1 MSVRI
6 RLARG
11 GSKKRPFHK
20 IVVADSRSPRDGRFI
35 EQLGYYNPLVPK
47 DHPEHLKVDSEKVKT
62 WLAKGA
68 LPSDRL
74 TRLFASLGLVSNP
87 VIKTNEQQPKKSAP
101 KAKAQ
106 ERLKEQAEREAAK
119 KEAEE
124 QAKREAEE
132 QAKRE
137 AEEQAKQE
145 AEEQAKREAE
155 EQAKKEAEEQAKKE
169 AEEQAKKEAEKASQ
183 QNQEVPASE
192 ASSQKQAPAETS
204 PEA

>member
-1 MSVRI
+1 MQKEQEEIQQKSIQYEGRAKQNSSELI
-6 RLARG
+6 EKEEQISQLQNEKQTIIKKNNNLQDKINELEMEIQILK
-11 GSKKRPFHK
+11 SK
-20 IVVADSRSPRDGRFI
+20 
-35 EQLGYYNPLVPK
+35 
-47 DHPEHLKVDSEKVKT
+47 
-62 WLAKGA
+62 
-68 LPSDRL
+68 
-74 TRLFASLGLVSNP
+74 
-87 VIKTNEQQPKKSAP
+87 IKTNEQQPKKSAP

-124 QAKREAEE
+124 QAK
-132 QAKRE
+132 Q
-137 AEEQAKQE
+137 
-145 AEEQAKREAE
+145 
-155 EQAKKEAEEQAKKE
+155 E